1 MHQDIHMDIE
11 TREVGGQP
19 LLEIAEGLAN
29 GVHTLLPG
37 CTAAVIVALGDE
49 WQLLASRGQSDTF
62 GSFDAALA
70 GLVRGSDEPAERPG
84 HLVAPFASVTV
95 HALLVLIG
103 DDGQELPE
111 RAPAIV
117 LPLLDAGGI
126 LLDRAIAVQERDRAV
141 RRVVL
146 LCQEHTG
153 RPPHSRAYIEHALT
167 LLWPDTRV
175 RFYDRATLAG
185 ASWSERRIVRT
196 ACDLDRPTISRR
208 PVSAGL
214 LERDHRYQIA
224 IPMLEQLGALVIDM
238 PAAGE
243 ELDTRSVA
251 AAVALTRDASTN
263 VHPLM
268 TAVPNV

>member
-1 MHQDIHMDIE
+1 MQQDDHMDIA
-11 TREVGGQP
+11 TREVGGLP

-37 CTAAVIVALGDE
+37 CTAAVIVAVGDE
-49 WQLLASRGQSDTF
+49 WQLLASCGQSDTF

-70 GLVRGSDEPAERPG
+70 GLVRGNDEAEERPG
-84 HLVAPFASVTV
+84 YLVAPFSSVTA
-95 HALLVLIG
+95 HTLLVLIG
-103 DDGQELPE
+103 DDGEELPA
-111 RAPAIV
+111 RAASIV
-117 LPLLDAGGI
+117 QPLLDTGGI
-126 LLDRAIAVQERDRAV
+126 LIDRAIAVQERDRAV

-153 RPPHSRAYIEHALT
+153 RPAHSRSYIEHALT
-167 LLWPDTRV
+167 LLWPDTNV

-196 ACDLDRPTISRR
+196 ACDLDRPTVSRR

-214 LERDHRYQIA
+214 LDRDHRYQIA